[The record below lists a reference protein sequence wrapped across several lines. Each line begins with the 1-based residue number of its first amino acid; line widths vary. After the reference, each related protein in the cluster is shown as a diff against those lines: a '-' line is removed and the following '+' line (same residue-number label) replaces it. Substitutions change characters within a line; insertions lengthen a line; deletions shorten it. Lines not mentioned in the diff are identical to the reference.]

1 MVYIDSTTL
10 FSAFVTVSSVAV
22 EVEFG
27 TSSKGKQ
34 TVIYRSFEYV
44 KERDNQNGSTAWRC
58 QKHQSMQCK
67 ARLCNVASTLGRKAV
82 GEMKSKMSEMNAT
95 SSTTQAAVIATLNND
110 VLMAL
115 PKQKTLARTLQRAPQ
130 KATTASGGIPLPT
143 IPSDVRFDIP
153 TAFKDMVL
161 FDSDPADERLIMLGC
176 DELLDGLARA
186 NLWLTSR

>member
-1 MVYIDSTTL
+1 
-10 FSAFVTVSSVAV
+10 
-22 EVEFG
+22 
-27 TSSKGKQ
+27 
-34 TVIYRSFEYV
+34 
-44 KERDNQNGSTAWRC
+44 
-58 QKHQSMQCK
+58 
-67 ARLCNVASTLGRKAV
+67 
-82 GEMKSKMSEMNAT
+82 MKSKMSEMNAT

-115 PKQKTLARTLQRAPQ
+115 PKRKTLARTLQRAPQ

-143 IPSDVRFDIP
+143 IPRDVRFDIP